1 MLSKINCATRYMD
14 KDEIM
19 KIGMFL
25 KPDFMS
31 PFFIVAMI
39 ADEKNEV
46 IINVTIAKIL
56 KSLYFTPVPV
66 KLIPMPTLAEAAP
79 VAPNVEPRP

>member
-39 ADEKNEV
+39 EDEKNEV
-46 IINVTIAKIL
+46 ITNVTTAKIL
-56 KSLYFTPVPV
+56 KSLYFMPVPV
-66 KLIPMPTLAEAAP
+66 KLIPIPTLAVVP
-79 VAPNVEPRP
+79 PNVEPRP